1 MKLIKTKINGLFIHC
16 GIKFNDPRGFLREV
30 FLEKKIK
37 KKLKF
42 SIVSKSKKNV
52 LRGLH
57 LQTTNSQAKFISV
70 IKGSILDVVVDLRRN
85 SKTFGKHFK
94 IVLSSNNCKSLLVPK
109 GFAHGFLALDK
120 ENIVLYSCDNYRS
133 ANSEKTI
140 KWNDAN
146 LNIKWGIK
154 NPILSKKDKNGKS
167 LKEFFSVKK

>member
-57 LQTTNSQAKFISV
+57 LQLKKTQAKLITVLQGKIF
-70 IKGSILDVVVDLRRN
+70 DVCVDCRKK
-85 SKTFGKHFK
+85 SKTFGKYFS
-94 IVLSSNNCKSLLVPK
+94 ITLSDKENKSLLIPK
-109 GFAHGFLALDK
+109 GFAHGFCSLTSDV
-120 ENIVLYSCDNYRS
+120 VLHYKCSNYRHKD
-133 ANSEKTI
+133 SETGI
-140 KWNDAN
+140 LWNDED
-146 LNIKWGIK
+146 LNIKWPVK
-154 NPILSKKDKNGKS
+154 NPIVSTKDKHN
-167 LKEFFSVKK
+167 LKFKDFIRK